1 MKLNDL
7 KEKREELS
15 LVLLGISLLLAVGIV
30 LKLGDFLVGSA
41 RAEKLVGEAVAGS
54 KADPNDKEKD
64 KLLAGPKEVADQLKK
79 KNLFAP
85 PPPKPKQPIKE
96 VDIIGDTVVIDGKFY
111 KVGDKVQDATI
122 LEIAPT
128 YVRIE
133 WQGKEKIL
141 SPFDVKLPPEE
152 KEKEDKR
159 PEKREKRKERKPEPK
174 PSDQKVVAQPE
185 EDPLAWMGV
194 KLSDALRA
202 KLLEKWNSMSDEEKE
217 RWKEQ
222 WNKMSDEQKEQMV
235 KSMEEHIDRV

>member
-64 KLLAGPKEVADQLKK
+64 KLLAGSKEVADQLKK

-85 PPPKPKQPIKE
+85 PPPKPKQPIRE

-133 WQGKEKIL
+133 WQGKKKIL

-159 PEKREKRKERKPEPK
+159 PEKKEKRKERKPEPK

-202 KLLEKWNSMSDEEKE
+202 KLLERWNSMSDEEKE
-217 RWKEQ
+217 RWKEG